1 MGIFDSL
8 FGRQKPVPVGPER
21 LFAMSTAQ
29 ITLETSQSLTP
40 SGTAAMCFKGVASG
54 PFAQI
59 QSELDQ
65 MLKVAAKNDSTVK
78 YRTFKDDFGY
88 SWLIFDSA
96 DFQELVTT
104 IHVASRTLLDE
115 GYGSQLLFAIFSFK
129 TSAGTSMYWIYNY
142 KRGTFFPFVPTVST
156 SDRLRQRNNPE
167 ELRLAAAMDKELPM
181 EPDIER
187 WYPVWDL
194 PF

>member
-1 MGIFDSL
+1 MGILDSI

-29 ITLETSQSLTP
+29 ITLETAQNLTP
-40 SGTAAMCFKGVASG
+40 SGTAAMCFKGVTSG

-65 MLKVAAKNDSTVK
+65 LLKIAAKDDSTLR
-78 YRTFKDDFGY
+78 YRTFTDEFGY
-88 SWLIFDSA
+88 SWLIFQSS

-115 GYGSQLLFAIFSFK
+115 GYGSQLLFAIFACK
-129 TSAGTSMYWIYNY
+129 TAAGTAMYWIYNY
-142 KRGTFFPFVPTVST
+142 KRGFFYPFVPKTST
-156 SDRLRQRNNPE
+156 SDKLRQRNNPE
-167 ELRLAAAMDKELPM
+167 ELRLAAALDKDLPM

-194 PF
+194 PL

>member
-1 MGIFDSL
+1 MGFLDSL
-8 FGRQKPVPVGPER
+8 LGRQKPVPVGPER
-21 LFAMSTAQ
+21 LFAMSTAE
-29 ITLETSQSLTP
+29 ITLETAQNLTP

-59 QSELDQ
+59 QTELDQ
-65 MLKVAAKNDSTVK
+65 MLKVAAKNDSTLK

-88 SWLIFDSA
+88 SWLIFTSS

-104 IHVASRTLLDE
+104 VHVASRTLLDE
-115 GYGSQLLFAIFSFK
+115 GYGSQLLFGIFVFTTAEK
-129 TSAGTSMYWIYNY
+129 TPMYWIYNY
-142 KRGTFFPFVPTVST
+142 KRGTFFPFVPET
-156 SDRLRQRNNPE
+156 SSSDKLRRRNNPE
-167 ELRLAAAMDKELPM
+167 ELRLAAAMGKELPM
-181 EPDIER
+181 EQDVER